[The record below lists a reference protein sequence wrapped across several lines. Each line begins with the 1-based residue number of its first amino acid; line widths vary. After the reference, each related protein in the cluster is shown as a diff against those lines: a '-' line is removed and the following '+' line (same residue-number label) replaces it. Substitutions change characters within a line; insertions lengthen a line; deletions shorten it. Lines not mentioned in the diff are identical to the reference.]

1 MLSREFNVLEEM
13 NIDELSGSVVAWIR
27 ESLLSADILGQL
39 ALIAIA
45 LLAAWLLQRSLGRRL
60 AEGIDGFDIPARA
73 ARILRS
79 IVKLILPLAALVI
92 VYAGSELYAG
102 LGDGR
107 SPDLLVAATKLLVAW
122 IIISSVLQFVENAFA
137 RNLFTLAIWAVAALS
152 IFGVLEQT
160 TEALDSLAVG
170 FGEFRVSVLAV
181 LKGLFAVFILLYLAL
196 FASSFAERRVLR
208 MSSVSRSTQVLLAK
222 IVRVS
227 LIVMAL
233 LFAVTSAGIDLS
245 LFAVFGGA
253 LGLGIGFG
261 LQKGV
266 SNLFSGMLLLM
277 DRSIKPGDVIELP
290 EIGTFGWVNN
300 MAARYTEIVTRDN
313 KSVLIPNED
322 FITQRVI
329 NWSHGNR
336 QVRIHVPFGVHY
348 DSDPH
353 RVTEIAID
361 AAKSV
366 ERVVSDPAPVC
377 WIAEFGDSS
386 INFDLRFWIQDAE
399 RGVGN
404 MRGKVFL
411 ALWEAFR
418 DNGVRIPY
426 PHREVFV
433 HK

>member
-1 MLSREFNVLEEM
+1 MLEET
-13 NIDELSGSVVAWIR
+13 NIDELSGSAVAWIR
-27 ESLLSADILGQL
+27 ESLLSADVLAQL
-39 ALIAIA
+39 TLTAVA
-45 LLAAWLLQRSLGRRL
+45 LLAAWLLQRALGPRL
-60 AEGIDGFDIPARA
+60 AAGIDSFDIPRRA
-73 ARILRS
+73 ARILKS

-92 VYAGSELYAG
+92 VYAGSVLYAG
-102 LGDGR
+102 LGSGR
-107 SPDLLVAATKLLVAW
+107 APDLLVVATKLLVAW
-122 IIISSVLQFVENAFA
+122 IVISSVLQFVENAFA
-137 RNLFTLAIWAVAALS
+137 RNLFTLAIWAVAVLS
-152 IFGVLEQT
+152 IFGVLDQT
-160 TEALDSLAVG
+160 AEALDSLALG
-170 FGEFRVSVLAV
+170 FGDFRVSVLAV
-181 LKGLFAVFILLYLAL
+181 LKGLFALFILLYLAL
-196 FASSFAERRVLR
+196 FASSFAERRVFR

-227 LIVMAL
+227 LIIIAL
-233 LFAVTSAGIDLS
+233 LIAVTSAGIDLS

-290 EIGTFGWVNN
+290 EIGAFGWVNN

-329 NWSHGNR
+329 NWSLGNR
-336 QVRIHVPFGVHY
+336 EVRIHVPFGVHY

-353 RVTEIAID
+353 RVTEIAIE
-361 AAKSV
+361 AARGV
-366 ERVVSDPAPVC
+366 DRVVSDPAPVC
-377 WIAEFGDSS
+377 WITEFGDSS

-411 ALWEAFR
+411 ALWDAFQE
-418 DNGVRIPY
+418 NGIRIPY
-426 PHREVFV
+426 PHREVFL
-433 HK
+433 HRS

>member
-1 MLSREFNVLEEM
+1 MLEET
-13 NIDELSGSVVAWIR
+13 NIDELSARAVDWIR
-27 ESLLSADILGQL
+27 QSLLSADVLGQL
-39 ALIAIA
+39 ALIVVA
-45 LLAAWLLQRSLGRRL
+45 LLAAWLLQRALGPRL
-60 AEGIDGFDIPARA
+60 GSRIDGFDIPTRA
-73 ARILRS
+73 ARILKS

-92 VYAGSELYAG
+92 VYTGSVLYAG

-107 SPDLLVAATKLLVAW
+107 APDLLVVATKLLVAW
-122 IIISSVLQFVENAFA
+122 IVISSVLQFVENAFA

-152 IFGVLEQT
+152 IFGVLDQT
-160 TEALDSLAVG
+160 AEALDSLAIG
-170 FGEFRVSVLAV
+170 FGDFRVSVLAV

-196 FASSFAERRVLR
+196 FASSFAERRVFR

-222 IVRVS
+222 IVRVT
-227 LIVMAL
+227 LIVIAL
-233 LFAVTSAGIDLS
+233 LIAVTSAGIDLS

-290 EIGTFGWVNN
+290 EIGAFGWVNN

-353 RVTEIAID
+353 RVTEIAIE
-361 AAKSV
+361 AARSV
-366 ERVVSDPAPVC
+366 DRVVSDPAPVC
-377 WIAEFGDSS
+377 WITEFGDSA

-411 ALWEAFR
+411 ALWDAFQE
-418 DNGVRIPY
+418 NGIRIPY
-426 PHREVFV
+426 PHREVFL
-433 HK
+433 HRE